1 MAVTAS
7 TKSRVGKRLRLARVQ
22 QGLELEEAAKGTR
35 ITPRY
40 LEALEHDAA
49 PDAFPAPVYARAF
62 LREYAQWLGID
73 PEPLVHSYVE
83 AHPEPAP
90 SVALPM
96 PLQRPPTRWVR
107 PGLTTTSIAV
117 LITLAVVSTRSGN
130 PPRVAIPMF
139 PSPLPSAA
147 PVAGARGEQEPLPL
161 EVLLVLRVV
170 EGPCWTRIM
179 SDGRVVT
186 QMIAPPGFAE
196 TFSATRRLDL
206 WLGNAGAVRLALNGK
221 RLSIPR
227 GAGAIYKV
235 SFVRRNDSVRIVPY
249 GSRA

>member
-1 MAVTAS
+1 VAVTAS

-22 QGLELEEAAKGTR
+22 RGVELEEAAKGTR

-96 PLQRPPTRWVR
+96 PLQRPPARWVR
-107 PGLTTTSIAV
+107 RALTATSIAV

-130 PPRVAIPMF
+130 PPRSAMPMF
-139 PSPLPSAA
+139 PSRLPSAA
-147 PVAGARGEQEPLPL
+147 PATGAIGEPEPLPPGVFL
-161 EVLLVLRVV
+161 TLRVV
-170 EGPCWTRIM
+170 EEPCWARIT

-196 TFSATRRLDL
+196 TFTATRRLDL
-206 WLGNAGAVRLALNGK
+206 WLGNAGAVRLTVNGK
-221 RLSIPR
+221 HLSLP
-227 GAGAIYKV
+227 GENGAIYKV
-235 SFVRRNDSVRIVPY
+235 SFVQRGDGVRMVPY
-249 GSRA
+249 G

>member
-22 QGLELEEAAKGTR
+22 LGVELEEAAKGTR

-49 PDAFPAPVYARAF
+49 PDAFPAPVYAKAF

-90 SVALPM
+90 SMALPV
-96 PLQRPPTRWVR
+96 PLQRPPPRWVR
-107 PGLTTTSIAV
+107 PALTATSIAV
-117 LITLAVVSTRSGN
+117 LMTLALVSTRSGS
-130 PPRVAIPMF
+130 PPRAAMPLF
-139 PSPLPSAA
+139 PSRLPSAP
-147 PVAGARGEQEPLPL
+147 PVTGAMVEPEPLPPA
-161 EVLLVLRVV
+161 VLVALRVV
-170 EGPCWTRIM
+170 EGPCWARIT

-186 QMIAPPGFAE
+186 QMIAPPGFTK
-196 TFSATRRLDL
+196 TFTATGRLDL
-206 WLGNAGAVRLALNGK
+206 WLGNAGAVRLTVNGK
-221 RLSIPR
+221 PLSIPR
-227 GAGAIYKV
+227 EAGAIYKV
-235 SFVRRNDSVRIVPY
+235 SFVWRNDGVRMVPY
-249 GSRA
+249 GSRG